1 LAATPRDMDDET
13 GSERTCI
20 VTRARLS
27 PDEMIRFVAG
37 PSGDIVPDLRRRLP
51 GRGVWVTATAEAV
64 SKAMKGG
71 NFARS
76 LKKPVSAP
84 NSLAE
89 DLDRL
94 IEKDALQSLAMANK
108 AGLVVAGA
116 AKVEAQIGHGDVAAL
131 IHAQDGS
138 ADGIRK
144 IGQAVSR
151 KYGPNPDPL
160 ADPLPRIDFFASGQL
175 DLALGRSNVI
185 HAALRRGAA
194 SQAFLTRC
202 GRLARYRGVFT
213 SDTRAGRVRN
223 DAASVEISGGKD
235 D

>member
-1 LAATPRDMDDET
+1 MDDET

-64 SKAMKGG
+64 RKAMKGG

-76 LKKPVSAP
+76 LKKPVSTP
-84 NSLAE
+84 DSLAE

-116 AKVEAQIGHGDVAAL
+116 AKVEAQISHGDVAAL
-131 IHAQDGS
+131 IQAQDGS

-144 IGQAVSR
+144 IGQAISR
-151 KYGPNPDPL
+151 KYGSEP
-160 ADPLPRIDFFASGQL
+160 DPLPRIDFFASGQL

>member
-1 LAATPRDMDDET
+1 MDDET

-64 SKAMKGG
+64 GKAMKGG

-76 LKKPVSAP
+76 LKKPVSTP
-84 NSLAE
+84 DSLAD

-94 IEKDALQSLAMANK
+94 IEKDTLQSLAMANK

-116 AKVEAQIGHGDVAAL
+116 AKVEAQIGHGDVAAV

-144 IGQAVSR
+144 IGQAISR
-151 KYGPNPDPL
+151 KYGSDG
-160 ADPLPRIDFFASGQL
+160 DPLPRIDFFASRQL
-175 DLALGRSNVI
+175 DLALGRTNVI

-213 SDTRAGRVRN
+213 SDTRADKVRN
-223 DAASVEISGGKD
+223 DAANVERSNGGGRD
-235 D
+235 G

>member
-1 LAATPRDMDDET
+1 MDDET

-76 LKKPVSAP
+76 LKKPVSTP
-84 NSLAE
+84 DSLAD

-116 AKVEAQIGHGDVAAL
+116 AKVEAQIGHGDVAAV

-144 IGQAVSR
+144 IGQAISR
-151 KYGPNPDPL
+151 KYGSDG
-160 ADPLPRIDFFASGQL
+160 DPLPRIDFFASRQL
-175 DLALGRSNVI
+175 DLALGRANVI

-213 SDTRAGRVRN
+213 SDTRADKVRN
-223 DAASVEISGGKD
+223 DAANVERSNGGGRD
-235 D
+235 G

>member
-1 LAATPRDMDDET
+1 MDDET

-64 SKAMKGG
+64 GKAMKGG

-76 LKKPVSAP
+76 LKKPVSTP
-84 NSLAE
+84 DSLAD

-116 AKVEAQIGHGDVAAL
+116 AKVEAQIGHGDVAAI

-151 KYGPNPDPL
+151 KYGSDG
-160 ADPLPRIDFFASGQL
+160 DPLPRIDFFASRQL
-175 DLALGRSNVI
+175 DLALGRANVI

-213 SDTRAGRVRN
+213 SDTRADRVRN
-223 DAASVEISGGKD
+223 DAANVERSNGGGRD

>member
-76 LKKPVSAP
+76 LKKPVSTP

-131 IHAQDGS
+131 IQAQDGS

-144 IGQAVSR
+144 IGQAISR
-151 KYGPNPDPL
+151 KYGSE
-160 ADPLPRIDFFASGQL
+160 ADLLPRIDFFASGQL